1 MRQRSLSKVQDCE
14 KNCTFIT
21 RKKMKRILLLGFIFC
36 IAPIAVLYGQA
47 REVASFHFSSI
58 LAPEIYGPRFIK
70 GDRTVN
76 YQLKSVIL
84 QNYSS
89 TSHRGESY
97 YMGTMTTQSYNQGKL
112 GTFYFWDVQGN
123 LRESKFFLDIAGKNK
138 RGLKLVF
145 PRR

>member
-1 MRQRSLSKVQDCE
+1 M
-14 KNCTFIT
+14 
-21 RKKMKRILLLGFIFC
+21 
-36 IAPIAVLYGQA
+36 AVLYCQG
-47 REVASFHFSSI
+47 REVTASRFSTI

-70 GDRTVN
+70 GDRTLN
-76 YQLKSVIL
+76 YRPKSVAL
-84 QNYSS
+84 QNSS
-89 TSHRGESY
+89 SPTHWGEQY

-112 GTFYFWDVQGN
+112 GTFYYWDVQGN

>member
-1 MRQRSLSKVQDCE
+1 MTQSAFIQDTRLAEKSVPSLQ
-14 KNCTFIT
+14 
-21 RKKMKRILLLGFIFC
+21 KKMKRLILLGLAFC
-36 IAPIAVLYGQA
+36 ITPIAVLYSQG
-47 REVASFHFSSI
+47 REVAPLRFSSI
-58 LAPEIYGPRFIK
+58 LAPQIYGPGFIK

-76 YQLKSVIL
+76 YQPKSVIL
-84 QNYSS
+84 QNSS
-89 TSHRGESY
+89 SATHRGESY

-112 GTFYFWDVQGN
+112 GTFYYWDVQGN

>member
-1 MRQRSLSKVQDCE
+1 
-14 KNCTFIT
+14 
-21 RKKMKRILLLGFIFC
+21 MKRVLLLSFIFC
-36 IAPIAVLYGQA
+36 VAPIAVLRCQS
-47 REVASFHFSSI
+47 REVTPLRFSSI

-76 YQLKSVIL
+76 FQLKSVIL

>member
-1 MRQRSLSKVQDCE
+1 MTNFQ
-14 KNCTFIT
+14 
-21 RKKMKRILLLGFIFC
+21 
-36 IAPIAVLYGQA
+36 P
-47 REVASFHFSSI
+47 
-58 LAPEIYGPRFIK
+58 
-70 GDRTVN
+70 
-76 YQLKSVIL
+76 KSVIL
-84 QNYSS
+84 QNSGS

-112 GTFYFWDVQGN
+112 GTFYYWDVQGN

>member
-1 MRQRSLSKVQDCE
+1 M
-14 KNCTFIT
+14 
-21 RKKMKRILLLGFIFC
+21 KKLLLLGLVFSM
-36 IAPIAVLYGQA
+36 APITVLRCQS
-47 REVASFHFSSI
+47 REVTPLRFSSI
-58 LAPEIYGPRFIK
+58 LTPEIYGPRFIK

-89 TSHRGESY
+89 TSHLGESY

-112 GTFYFWDVQGN
+112 GTLYFWDVQGN